1 MSLFLLAA
9 TSDIA
14 QQSARRF
21 AQRGERLIL
30 AGRNP
35 EALEKLV
42 AELCSET
49 GAAPS
54 CFQTVQ
60 YSAEN
65 DLADADCAMAFWNRC
80 DAISKET
87 WNEPI
92 HGVYIA
98 QGFLTSQEPAARA
111 REISTCVFLNLTSV
125 ANFLEAVAA
134 RFEQEKPPH
143 PNRRWIAVIASV
155 AGDRGR
161 YSNYPYGAAK
171 AGLDAFLSGLRAR
184 LSHCGVHVLTVKPGL
199 VQTRMIQ
206 GRPQAKSATA
216 ASPQRVA
223 RDIDRAIWWRKNTL
237 YTPSWWYWIMTIVRW
252 IPEWIF
258 KRMRF

>member
-30 AGRNP
+30 AGRNAA
-35 EALEKLV
+35 ALEKLV
-42 AELCSET
+42 TELCSET

-54 CFQTVQ
+54 CFQTLC

-65 DLADADCAMAFWNRC
+65 DLADADCAEAFWNRC
-80 DAISKET
+80 DEISKAA
-87 WNEPI
+87 WNESI

-98 QGFLTSQEPAARA
+98 QGFLPSQEPAARA
-111 REISTCVFLNLTSV
+111 HEISTCVFLNLTSI

-134 RFEQEKPPH
+134 RFEQEGKT
-143 PNRRWIAVIASV
+143 NSKRWIAVIASV

-223 RDIDRAIWWRKNTL
+223 RDIDRAIRWRKNTL
-237 YTPSWWYWIMTIVRW
+237 YTPSYWYWIMTIVQW

>member
-30 AGRNP
+30 AGRNAV
-35 EALEKLV
+35 ALEKLV
-42 AELCSET
+42 TELCSET
-49 GAAPS
+49 GMAPS
-54 CFQTVQ
+54 CFQTLQ

-65 DLADADCAMAFWNRC
+65 DLADAENAEAFWNRC
-80 DAISKET
+80 AEISNAT

-98 QGFLTSQEPAARA
+98 QGFLPSQDPTARA

-134 RFEQEKPPH
+134 RFEQEGETRSK
-143 PNRRWIAVIASV
+143 RWIAVIVSV

-237 YTPSWWYWIMTIVRW
+237 YTPSYWYWIMTIVRW